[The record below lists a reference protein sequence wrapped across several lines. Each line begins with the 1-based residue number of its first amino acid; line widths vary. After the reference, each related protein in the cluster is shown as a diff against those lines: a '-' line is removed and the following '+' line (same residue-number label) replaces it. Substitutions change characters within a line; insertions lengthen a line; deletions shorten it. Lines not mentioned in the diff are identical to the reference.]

1 MNYDLRIQ
9 LGRDTLCG
17 VYSNDRF
24 VREAAGRRERGAEL
38 RSERLITL
46 RADWKI
52 VMRLRYRRLLLT
64 GIPRQEIRTNIP
76 TAAVQRISIRCH
88 SQRALTG

>member
-52 VMRLRYRRLLLT
+52 VY
-64 GIPRQEIRTNIP
+64 
-76 TAAVQRISIRCH
+76 AS
-88 SQRALTG
+88 ALSPPPPQGHTEARD